1 MKLVFC
7 VLPLSV
13 VIWVD
18 PTVVIP
24 GCAEVDGAVELNPA
38 DLVVVDIVGVDV
50 TPSPDSVDGW
60 LKLLFGTTLVPVVV
74 RKPNIVGIG
83 LMVDAV
89 LVVPLVD
96 SDKIRMFKVVGL
108 PTLEVVFVVKVVV
121 VVAVVVVVVLFVM
134 VVAAVMVMVIVVVLA
149 VVAVNVAGV
158 ISAITVD
165 TEVFGISLET
175 VLLTVV
181 VRKPNKVGLG
191 LKMGD
196 IVLVVLL
203 VDSDEENV

>member
-24 GCAEVDGAVELNPA
+24 GCAEVDDAVELNPA

-149 VVAVNVAGV
+149 LVVVAGV

-165 TEVFGISLET
+165 TEVFGIPLET

-203 VDSDEENV
+203 IDSDEENV